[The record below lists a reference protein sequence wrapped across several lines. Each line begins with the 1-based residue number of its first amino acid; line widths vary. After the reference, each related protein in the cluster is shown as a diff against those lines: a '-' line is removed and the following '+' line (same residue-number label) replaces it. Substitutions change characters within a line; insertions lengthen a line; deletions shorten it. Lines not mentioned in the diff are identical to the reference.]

1 LIVGAER
8 CAPRSADEQEAQQ
21 LTKPNLQNDR
31 GVRAFW
37 FRLIIAPY
45 EFDYGKNQECI

>member
-37 FRLIIAPY
+37 FRLIIARTSSTV
-45 EFDYGKNQECI
+45 GKNQECI